1 MMDQLDL
8 WNTSNDPA
16 ARAAAL
22 RAQLDRANFHYYV
35 KDAPEISDAEYDRL
49 LRELEALEAAHPELV
64 TPDSPTQRVGAQPA
78 KEFGE
83 VRHRVPMLSL
93 GNAFGHEE
101 FREFDARVKRG
112 LATDADV
119 EYVCELKIDGLAV
132 SLTYVD
138 GLLVTGATRGD
149 GLTGE
154 EITQNIRTVRAIP
167 LHLQSPLPGRNEIRG
182 EIFLSRTE
190 FDRINAEREEADEPP
205 FANPRNAA
213 AGSMRQ
219 LDPRVTASRKL
230 RIFCY
235 AVGETEGVAF
245 TSQWALLEFLRAAG
259 FPVNP
264 NVIVAHSVDDVLAFC
279 DHWETARRT
288 LPYDIDGVVVK
299 VNAFDQQARLGFV
312 SRSPRW
318 AIAYKYAPEQA
329 ETVID
334 DIIVQVGRT
343 GAVTPVAVMQPVL
356 LAGST
361 VARATLHNE
370 DEIRR
375 KDIRIGDHVII
386 QKAGEIIPEVVRVVT
401 EKRTGS
407 ERDFTMPDT
416 CPVCGSA
423 VERPEGEAVARC
435 TGIACPAQLKQ
446 RIRHFVS
453 RGALDIQ
460 GIGPALIDQLVDQG
474 LVHNPADLFSLTP
487 DELAGLERMGRKSAE
502 NVVAAVQAA
511 KTPTLARLLFGFGI
525 RYVGETV
532 ADLLAA
538 ACGSLEALAQASEE
552 ELRAV
557 PGIGP
562 QIAGSVAVF
571 FRQAQTATLLAELRT
586 AGVAPVNPV
595 RVEGGPLVGQTF
607 VFTGALSI
615 PREVAEARVRAL
627 GGKASSSVSKATNF
641 VVVGEKPG
649 SKADK
654 ARQLDVRILSEEEF
668 NAMMEGLE
676 GA

>member
-1 MMDQLDL
+1 MEQLDL
-8 WNTSNDPA
+8 WKHTSDDPA
-16 ARAAAL
+16 AQAAGL
-22 RAQLDRANFHYYV
+22 RAQLDRANYLYYV

-49 LRELEALEAAHPELV
+49 LRALEALEAAHPELV

-78 KEFGE
+78 KEFGT
-83 VRHRVPMLSL
+83 VHHRVPMLSL
-93 GNAFGHEE
+93 GNAFGHDE

-112 LATDADV
+112 LAQETDV

-132 SLTYVD
+132 SLTYLD
-138 GLLVTGATRGD
+138 GVLVTGATRGD
-149 GLTGE
+149 GVTGE
-154 EITQNIRTVRAIP
+154 DITGNVRTVRAIP
-167 LHLQSPLPGRNEIRG
+167 LRLRTPLPGRNEIRG

-190 FDRINAEREEADEPP
+190 FDRINAEREETDEPP

-213 AGSMRQ
+213 AGSLRQ

-230 RIFCY
+230 TIFCY
-235 AVGETEGVAF
+235 AVGETAGVTF
-245 TSQWALLEFLRAAG
+245 TSQWELLEFLRASG

-264 NVIVAHSVDDVLAFC
+264 NVQVARTVDEVLAFC

-299 VNAFDQQARLGFV
+299 VNSVEQQTRLGFV

-386 QKAGEIIPEVVRVVT
+386 QKAGEIIPEVVRVV
-401 EKRTGS
+401 EDKRTGA

-416 CPVCGSA
+416 CPVCGAA

-460 GIGPALIDQLVDQG
+460 GIGPALIDQLVEQG
-474 LVHNPADLFSLTP
+474 LVHTPADLFILTTAQ
-487 DELAGLERMGRKSAE
+487 LAGLERMGARSAE
-502 NVVAAVQAA
+502 NVVAAIHAA

-538 ACGSLEALAQASEE
+538 ACGSLEELAKADEDV
-552 ELRAV
+552 LRAI

-562 QIAGSVAVF
+562 QIAGSVALF
-571 FRQAQTATLLAELRT
+571 FQQEQTAALLAELRA
-586 AGVAPVNPV
+586 AGVTPINPE
-595 RVEGGPLVGQTF
+595 RTEGGPLTGQTF
-607 VFTGALSI
+607 VFTGALSV
-615 PREVAEARVRAL
+615 PREDAEARVRAL
-627 GGKASSSVSKATNF
+627 GGKATSSVSKATDF
-641 VVVGEKPG
+641 VVVGEKAG
-649 SKADK
+649 TKADK
-654 ARQLDVRILSEEEF
+654 ARQLAVRILTEEEF
-668 NAMMEGLE
+668 DAMLASLK